1 MTERILSHF
10 CFLRF
15 TPDYWNL
22 PSNEQKNW
30 HQQILVALSESDLAQ
45 TLYQVFPAAAD
56 VDVLVWSSMLIGDN
70 AEIDVYFDKTARFF
84 NRFRSVLE
92 PVSVYWGFTRP
103 SDYARGKSSQEIEP
117 FDGQREPYL
126 VVYPFVKTA
135 AWYQLGRDTR
145 QGMMNEHIRIGH
157 QYKEIKQLLLYSSG
171 LQDQEF
177 VVIYEMGDLPQ
188 FSALVTELRGSEARR
203 YTERDTPL
211 YTAIYRDPQEI
222 LALFEAA

>member
-22 PSNEQKNW
+22 PLKDKKKW
-30 HQQILVALSESDLAQ
+30 HQQILAALSESDMTQA
-45 TLYQVFPAAAD
+45 LYQVFPAAAD

-70 AEIDVYFDKTARFF
+70 AEIGVYFDKTARFF
-84 NRFRSVLE
+84 NRFRSILT
-92 PVSVYWGFTRP
+92 PLSVYWGFTRP
-103 SDYARGKSSQEIEP
+103 SDYARGKSSQEIET
-117 FDGQREPYL
+117 FDGQYEPYL
-126 VVYPFVKTA
+126 VVYPFVKTT

-157 QYKEIKQLLLYSSG
+157 QYKEIKQLLLYSGG

-211 YTAIYRDPQEI
+211 YTAIYRKPEEI